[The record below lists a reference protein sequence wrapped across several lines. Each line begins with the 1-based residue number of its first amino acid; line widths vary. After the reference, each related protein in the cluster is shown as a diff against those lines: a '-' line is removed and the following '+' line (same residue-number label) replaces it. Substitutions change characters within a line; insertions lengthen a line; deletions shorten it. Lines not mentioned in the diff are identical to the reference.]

1 MSKHSKCN
9 NIVDYSTVVGNRILP
24 FEFSLNL
31 GESVL
36 YPSAGQYQKFC
47 YDVKGIGQDTS
58 QYADL
63 SHFLLGICSSITKDD
78 IVDISVIVDG
88 EKQDVVFGKNVE
100 IKTAE
105 KPDNPTG
112 CAGLKFDFPLNK
124 INGTMQIC
132 ITLLNSYTVG
142 PVNVCVFG
150 GNTTATGLMI
160 CGPACGGTLP
170 CDSVFFQKETV
181 CVPVTVT
188 PYATPGIAEASC
200 CGEPVIN
207 TGSRCPGTQTSCSF
221 TITQN
226 LCIKIPIS
234 FGAAIETGSAS
245 VQCGTVS
252 EEECDCSDSTTAPEI
267 ENNNDL
273 RERHFFNR

>member
-100 IKTAE
+100 IK
-105 KPDNPTG
+105 
-112 CAGLKFDFPLNK
+112 
-124 INGTMQIC
+124 
-132 ITLLNSYTVG
+132 NS
-142 PVNVCVFG
+142 
-150 GNTTATGLMI
+150 
-160 CGPACGGTLP
+160 
-170 CDSVFFQKETV
+170 
-181 CVPVTVT
+181 
-188 PYATPGIAEASC
+188 
-200 CGEPVIN
+200 
-207 TGSRCPGTQTSCSF
+207 
-221 TITQN
+221 
-226 LCIKIPIS
+226 
-234 FGAAIETGSAS
+234 
-245 VQCGTVS
+245 
-252 EEECDCSDSTTAPEI
+252 
-267 ENNNDL
+267 
-273 RERHFFNR
+273 